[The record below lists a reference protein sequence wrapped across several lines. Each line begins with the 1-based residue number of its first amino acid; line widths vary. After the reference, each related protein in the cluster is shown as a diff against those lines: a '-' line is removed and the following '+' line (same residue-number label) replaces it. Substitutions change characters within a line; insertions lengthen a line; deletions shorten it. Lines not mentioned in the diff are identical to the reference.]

1 MHGWARLGRVLDD
14 EGLAALRQRANAIML
29 GEVVYPGLFYQ
40 LDSASGRYEDVAF
53 GKGWEGPS
61 LAYRKIEKLEKDPL
75 FHAWMENAL
84 FERVVRAL
92 VASSG
97 DVAVYRAVLFNK
109 AQAGGSVLPWHQD
122 AGKFWGLDRDPELQ
136 IWTALDDAGEEAGCL
151 EVLSGSHRDGL
162 ATPLGGLV
170 PQNLVAGRHADDR
183 KVAVPAVAGEALL
196 IHNQLWH
203 RSDKNRSGKPRR
215 AFTVCYMH
223 GATRCL
229 RKKRAP
235 REFARLWTS
244 PPAR

>member
-1 MHGWARLGRVLDD
+1 MLDD
-14 EGLAALRQRANAIML
+14 EGLEALRERADAIML
-29 GEVVYPGLFYQ
+29 GEVVYPGLFFQ
-40 LDSASGRYEDVAF
+40 LDSESGRYEDVAF
-53 GKGWEGPS
+53 GRGWEGPS
-61 LAYRKIEKLEKDPL
+61 LRYRKLEKLEKDPL
-75 FHAWMENAL
+75 FRAWMENAL

-97 DVAVYRAVLFNK
+97 EVAVYRAVLFNK

-136 IWTALDDAGEEAGCL
+136 IWTALDDVGEDAGCI
-151 EVLSGSHRDGL
+151 EVVSGSHRDGL

-170 PQNLVAGRHADDR
+170 PQNLVAGRGADDR
-183 KVAVPAVAGEALL
+183 KIAVPARAGEALL
-196 IHNQLWH
+196 IHNLLWH

-244 PPAR
+244 TAR